1 MILGDVAKRYCLPS
15 VNALPPPLGGGG
27 RFRRSLKR
35 LLLWGPA
42 RLPGLSMFALSAGL
56 DGRLVVW
63 EIPTLDIDMQALGL

>member
-35 LLLWGPA
+35 LLFVGTRPPA
-42 RLPGLSMFALSAGL
+42 RPLYVRSFAGL